1 VNGADC
7 VRQIT
12 VAYIDSITPEGVEV
26 PLTPGL
32 ATVYHYDT
40 GYPGDDVREVVPP
53 GGWAPVQASDEE
65 LKTYGFPPRPLDPDL
80 HASWTMSM
88 SGYRSALQGAPQM
101 CETNVTTGVGRSTS
115 H

>member
-1 VNGADC
+1 VNGVDC

-12 VAYIDSITPEGVEV
+12 VAYVDSITPGGVEV

-32 ATVYHYDT
+32 ATVYHYDM
-40 GYPGDDVREVVPP
+40 GYPGDDAWEVVPP

-65 LKTYGFPPRPLDPDL
+65 LKTYGFPPRPSDPDL
-80 HASWTMSM
+80 LASWIRGW
-88 SGYRSALQGAPQM
+88 SGYRSADQGAPQM
-101 CETNVTTGVGRSTS
+101 CETNVRTGLR